1 MTYDEFENKNLFKS
15 PDISIDISMEYRN
28 YIINIK
34 EYWVYWYFSGTV
46 IIIKDHNN
54 LLEFHQ
60 LPIDLTLFGITGE
73 DIKHI
78 NVNPHEVERRIKK
91 LLSLRAFS

>member
-34 EYWVYWYFSGTV
+34 EYWVYWYF
-46 IIIKDHNN
+46 
-54 LLEFHQ
+54 LE
-60 LPIDLTLFGITGE
+60 
-73 DIKHI
+73 
-78 NVNPHEVERRIKK
+78 R
-91 LLSLRAFS
+91 S